1 MKIVSAKTSRLSESL
16 RSGISL
22 SGYSVL
28 LNIFLSFVKIF
39 TGISGFS
46 YALIADG
53 IESLLDVLSS
63 LIVWFGLKYSLKPPD
78 KTHPYGHGKAET
90 IAGMVTAIFLIV
102 AATLIAVL
110 SVIEILT
117 PHRTP
122 EIYTLAVLGF
132 IIAIKEFLYQKLS
145 SKSRELESK
154 ALLNDAWHHR
164 SDALTS
170 LAAFAGIS
178 VAIIG
183 GPGYET
189 ADDWA
194 ALAACLIIYYNG
206 YRLSRSTL
214 SEMMDISASDNF
226 IRKVRNIVQGVN
238 GIIDVEKCLIRKS
251 GLKYFIDIHIT
262 VSGKISVK
270 EGHTLAHKAKDEL
283 MCSQLP
289 ISDVAIH
296 VEPDEFDN

>member
-1 MKIVSAKTSRLSESL
+1 MAIKSSNNFRFEESIN
-16 RSGISL
+16 SGISL

-28 LNIFLSFVKIF
+28 LNVLLSFVKIF

-110 SVIEILT
+110 SIIEILT

-122 EIYTLAVLGF
+122 ETYTLVVLGF
-132 IIAIKEFLYQKLS
+132 IIALKELLYQKLS
-145 SKSRELESK
+145 SKSKEVGSK

-178 VAIIG
+178 IAIIG
-183 GPGYET
+183 GRGYET

-194 ALAACLIIYYNG
+194 ALIACLVIYYNG

-214 SEMMDISASDNF
+214 SEIMDISASDNF
-226 IRKVRNIVQGVN
+226 IRKVRNIVQSIN
-238 GIIDVEKCLIRKS
+238 GIINVEKCLIRKS

-262 VSGKISVK
+262 VSGMISVK
-270 EGHTLAHKAKDEL
+270 EGHKIAHIAKDEL
-283 MCSQLP
+283 MQSELP
-289 ISDVAIH
+289 IFDVAIH
-296 VEPDEFDN
+296 VEPDDLGD